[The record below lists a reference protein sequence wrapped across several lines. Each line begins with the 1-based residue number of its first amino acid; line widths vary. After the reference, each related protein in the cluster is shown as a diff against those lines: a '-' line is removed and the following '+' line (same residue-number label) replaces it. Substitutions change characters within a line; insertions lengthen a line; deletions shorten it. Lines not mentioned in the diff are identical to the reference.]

1 MRERRHALR
10 RAGTDSMSRWSQ
22 RTLLVSLL
30 IIMGLAWALPANQI
44 AWSSEFRF
52 VVEDLPDNSAAWLP
66 REVVIHTETEL
77 TGGLVFILVNPTART
92 HVFLAEGLFE
102 QEASESGEAA
112 TKPLR
117 VTVAPEETVRTLLS
131 TMHIEK
137 VHAGKGGTAEEY
149 RFFCPLHRGDA
160 DASGTIRMVHL
171 GGTIRMVQ

>member
-1 MRERRHALR
+1 MRNQRNQTNRLV
-10 RAGTDSMSRWSQ
+10 AGPMSRGWQ
-22 RTLLVSLL
+22 RTSLVSLL
-30 IIMGLAWALPANQI
+30 AVGLTWGLLANQV
-44 AWSSEFRF
+44 ARGSEFRF
-52 VVEDLPDNSAAWLP
+52 VVKDLPDNAAAWLP
-66 REVVIHTETEL
+66 SEVVIYTETDL
-77 TGGLVFILVNPTART
+77 KGGLTFVLENPTSRT
-92 HVFLAEGLFE
+92 HVFLAEGLLE
-102 QEASESGEAA
+102 QIVSESGEAA